1 MKKILAL
8 AILVAGLWATEN
20 LGENAEIVN
29 MCSAETALGIKTS
42 LSTLDLANMSEEQ
55 KSLALLQ
62 LSGTFSQFYKYC
74 VAFYQANPK
83 LIACIEPEF
92 VLQDFIAKSMVE
104 NQNQQKELQ

>member
-1 MKKILAL
+1 MKKILTL
-8 AILVAGLWATEN
+8 TLLITSLWATEN

-42 LSTLDLANMSEEQ
+42 LSTLDLANMTEEQ

-83 LIACIEPEF
+83 LISCIEPEF
-92 VLQDFIAKSMVE
+92 VLKDFIAKSMVE

>member
-8 AILVAGLWATEN
+8 VVLVANLWATEN
-20 LGENAEIVN
+20 LGQNAEIVN

-42 LSTLDLANMSEEQ
+42 LSTLDLTNMSEDD
-55 KSLALLQ
+55 KAKALLQ

>member
-1 MKKILAL
+1 MKKILTLAL
-8 AILVAGLWATEN
+8 FATCLWATN
-20 LGENAEIVN
+20 LEEKAEIVN

-42 LSTLDLANMSEEQ
+42 LSTLDFANMSEEQ
-55 KSLALLQ
+55 KNLALLQ

-83 LIACIEPEF
+83 LISCIEPEF

-104 NQNQQKELQ
+104 NQSQ

>member
-8 AILVAGLWATEN
+8 AFFATGLWGSEN
-20 LGENAEIVN
+20 LEQNVEIVN

-42 LSTLDLANMSEEQ
+42 LSTLDLANISDED
-55 KSLALLQ
+55 KAKALLQ

-83 LIACIEPEF
+83 LISCIEPEF

-104 NQNQQKELQ
+104 NQNQLKDIQ